1 MAERWSTLL
10 GPDLHVDLD
19 RGDLRRSLQNVL
31 RDAVRDGRLPAGL
44 RLPSTRTLAADLGV
58 ARGTVTSAYEQLV
71 AEGYLTAR
79 RGSGTTAGSV
89 PSPAAPASAAA
100 PAQPRIRWDFTPGQP
115 DLSAF
120 PRTAWAT
127 ATRRVLASCP
137 NAELGYG
144 DPQGSLALR
153 RALAGY
159 LGRARGVRTSP
170 DQIVICAGYTSALS
184 LICTVLKAGGTRAE
198 RTAAGD
204 TARVSFEDPSL
215 PHHRQVVTHTGLAVA
230 GVPVDERGIRVGEIG
245 AAIVVVTPA
254 HQYPTGVTLDPG
266 RRIQLADWARRTGGL
281 VIEDDYDGEF
291 RYDRQPVG
299 AIQGLAPGHIV
310 YAGTAS
316 KTLAPGLRLAWL
328 ALPPDLVGPVVATR
342 LVIDRHPAVLEQL
355 VLADMI
361 GSGAYDRHIR
371 QCRIRY
377 RARRDRLLR
386 VLRECAPA
394 VAVRGISAGLH
405 ALAELPEAGP
415 AEEELIAR
423 ARRRQITVLG
433 LAGHWIGTPARRPGL
448 ILGYATP
455 AAHAYEPGLAALA
468 GLLAEAYG
476 PGRG

>member
-1 MAERWSTLL
+1 LL

-19 RGDLRRSLQNVL
+19 RADLRRSLQNVL
-31 RDAVRDGRLPAGL
+31 RDAVRAGRLPAGT

-79 RGSGTTAGSV
+79 RGSGTAAGSV
-89 PSPAAPASAAA
+89 PSAAA
-100 PAQPRIRWDFTPGQP
+100 AMPEAAGSARPRIRWDFTPGQP

-120 PRTAWAT
+120 PRAAWAT

-137 NAELGYG
+137 NGDLGYG
-144 DPQGSLALR
+144 DPQGSRALR
-153 RALAGY
+153 QALAGY
-159 LGRARGVRTSP
+159 LGRARGVLTSP
-170 DQIVICAGYTSALS
+170 EQIVVCPGYTSALS
-184 LICTVLKAGGTRAE
+184 LIAAVLKAGGTRAGPD
-198 RTAAGD
+198 AGGP
-204 TARVSFEDPSL
+204 RIGFEDPSL
-215 PHHRQVVTHTGLAVA
+215 PHHREVVAHAGLAVA
-230 GVPVDERGIRVGEIG
+230 GVPVDERGIRVGEIETSV
-245 AAIVVVTPA
+245 VVVTPA
-254 HQYPTGVTLDPG
+254 HQYPTGVTLDPA
-266 RRIQLADWARRTGGL
+266 RRTQLADWARRSGGL

-328 ALPPDLVGPVVATR
+328 ALPPELVGPVVAAR
-342 LVIDRHPAVLEQL
+342 RMIDRHPGVLDQL

-377 RARRDRLLR
+377 RARRDRLVR
-386 VLRECAPA
+386 VLGERAPA
-394 VAVRGISAGLH
+394 VTIRGIAAGLH
-405 ALAELPEAGP
+405 ALAELPAGAP
-415 AEEELIAR
+415 AEQELIAQ
-423 ARRRQITVLG
+423 AQQRQIAISG
-433 LAGHWIGTPARRPGL
+433 LAGHWISAPARRPGL

-455 AAHAYEPGLAALA
+455 AAHAFEPGLAALA
-468 GLLAEAYG
+468 GLLTAVVR